1 MESIMNRRLISLTA
15 LAALAFAA
23 CRDGSET
30 TAPGA
35 SPDASNARPPQNPTG
50 GVYVQTNSA
59 AGNEVVAYR
68 RAANGTLS
76 RVGTFSTGG
85 RGTGTPLS
93 SQGPVILSDDGR
105 WLLVANVGSDEVS
118 VFAVRPSGLALTDKV
133 ASGGD
138 MPFSLTLRGSLL
150 YVLNRGGA
158 GNITA
163 FTLSPTG
170 ELSPLANSTRP
181 LSGSATGSP
190 TLPDPAQVSFS
201 PDGATLVV
209 TEKATNLLDTY
220 AVNPTTG
227 LATGP
232 NVFSSSGQLPFGF
245 AFKPNTSIFVVT
257 EAFGGELGQAAASS
271 YTIGSGS
278 ALRLI
283 SGAVRDT
290 HAEVCWAVITN
301 DGRYAYVTNF
311 RTGNLSSY
319 AVAAD
324 GGLTL
329 LQAIAGTTT
338 PPGADPRFGP
348 KDEDL
353 SRDGRYLYV
362 LDIGLTD
369 PAVRGVHA
377 FRVEPDGKLT
387 KLGAFPLPGSF
398 PAVAGLAAD

>member
-35 SPDASNARPPQNPTG
+35 SPDASNARPPRNPTG

-68 RAANGTLS
+68 RAASGTLS

-85 RGTGTPLS
+85 LGTGEGVS
-93 SQGPVILSDDGR
+93 SQGSVLLSDDGR

-138 MPFSLTLRGSLL
+138 MPFSLALRGSLL

-163 FTLSPTG
+163 FTF
-170 ELSPLANSTRP
+170 
-181 LSGSATGSP
+181 SP

-348 KDEDL
+348 RDEDL

-369 PAVRGVHA
+369 PADRGVHA